1 VAAMPK
7 RARVTVDW
15 LGKGQET
22 DDITLIRQIVRDVSA
37 EDTVLDKALLES
49 DSGTCDVPESP
60 LPQGRIDAA
69 LGLSE
74 AIEEIGV
81 WERPIAVTGASL
93 RDQIVSIIPDNVEE
107 GMRES
112 LVYTL
117 SRVMVGEWPR
127 FIEWQP
133 YLSGIDSASAALLT
147 VHCIGRALK
156 IRPDWMKVLWRMSI
170 EKLKSELLASLLSSL
185 AVNRR
190 VSSIMGL
197 LELARETLREKIPR
211 DLLLTNRTIDGWMAM
226 LLPESKDE
234 ADLDTI
240 NELRNR
246 IGAELLSLR
255 TRETL
260 WGVLTLRPDGPA
272 ASQIEPMLNRLREKI
287 NALDYRPTTSV
298 CTYLADCQ
306 IPGKPTAREI
316 SEATGLSG
324 WNAHL
329 ALALLETLLTER
341 YIPSV
346 SLLGLRY
353 RFVISTRERGAP
365 KSRGL
370 AVKYLLRD
378 TRFQSASL
386 HVEPVD
392 SQGPNVAAL
401 PASIFD
407 VVVDSELVSMR
418 LDLYDTMRSVWK
430 EPWYEPKIPPRLS
443 PHCLMRSSVSASGK
457 TLTPS
462 PRDLQALGV
471 LWAFRGMRPARSW
484 LLSSIR
490 FSRST
495 LRHVIP
501 RVLESGLLT
510 LLYHPTLEYCALP
523 EGLLVAARKMTSRKA
538 DSLATWITRAFPY
551 CRLLTSRPAGQAA
564 AVVRVP
570 ALKSDTAKAIIEEKL
585 QEMDCEYVVAGIESC
600 RSYYMTALNRIHD
613 SHARTWVDPWQ

>member
-1 VAAMPK
+1 MSKKAL
-7 RARVTVDW
+7 VTADW
-15 LGKGQET
+15 LGKGRET
-22 DDITLIRQIVRDVSA
+22 DDVTLIRQIIRNVSA
-37 EDTVLDKALLES
+37 GNGVCDKALSEPKS
-49 DSGTCDVPESP
+49 GGSEIPDSPI
-60 LPQGRIDAA
+60 PQGRIDAA

-74 AIEEIGV
+74 ASEEIGV
-81 WERPIAVTGASL
+81 WERPIKVTGVSL
-93 RDQIVSIIPDNVEE
+93 RSQIESIIPDNVEE

-117 SRVMVGEWPR
+117 SRVIVGKWPR
-127 FIEWQP
+127 FVEWQP
-133 YLSGIDSASAALLT
+133 YLSGIDSASAALITL
-147 VHCIGRALK
+147 HCISRALK
-156 IRPDWMKVLWRMSI
+156 TRPDWMKVLWRMSI
-170 EKLKSELLASLLSSL
+170 EKLKSELLTSLLGDMTGDRE
-185 AVNRR
+185 VK
-190 VSSIMGL
+190 SIIGL
-197 LELARETLREKIPR
+197 LERARETLREKIPR
-211 DLLLTNRTIDGWMAM
+211 DMLLTNRTIDDWIAM
-226 LLPESKDE
+226 LSPKSKE
-234 ADLDTI
+234 QADVDTI
-240 NELRNR
+240 SELRNR

-255 TRETL
+255 SRETL

-287 NALDYRPTTSV
+287 NALDYGPTIAV

-316 SEATGLSG
+316 IEATGASG

-353 RFVISTRERGAP
+353 RVVISTRERGVP

-370 AVKYLLRD
+370 AAKYLLRD
-378 TRFQSASL
+378 TMFQSASL
-386 HVEPVD
+386 HIEPID
-392 SQGPNVAAL
+392 SPGPNEAAD

-407 VVVDSELVSMR
+407 VVVDSELVSVR
-418 LDLYDTMRSVWK
+418 LDLYDAMRSVWK

-457 TLTPS
+457 ILVPR

-471 LWAFRGMRPARSW
+471 LWAFRGMRPARNW
-484 LLSSIR
+484 MMRSIH
-490 FSRST
+490 FSQST
-495 LRHVIP
+495 LRHALP

-523 EGLLVAARKMTSRKA
+523 EGLLVATRKMTSRRA

-570 ALKSDTAKAIIEEKL
+570 ALKSDTARAIIEEKL
-585 QEMDCEYVVAGIESC
+585 KEMDCEYVVAGIESC
-600 RSYYMTALNRIHD
+600 RSYYMTVLNRIYD
-613 SHARTWVDPWQ
+613 SRTKAWADPWL